1 MTIGVRNTDTA
12 TILDMSGPLKLGE
25 GEQGFRDN
33 VRRLLE
39 AGAKNLAVNM
49 AGVPITDSSGI
60 GAMMYAYTS
69 VKKVG
74 GKCKFFAPSK
84 QVRQILR
91 MVLLDTVFE
100 VYDDEAAALAS
111 FVK

>member
-1 MTIGVRNTDTA
+1 MTISVRSTDTA
-12 TILDMSGPLKLGE
+12 AILDMSGPLKLGE
-25 GEQGFRDN
+25 GEQGFRDR
-33 VRRLLE
+33 VRQLLA
-39 AGAKNLAVNM
+39 AGAKNLAINM

-84 QVRQILR
+84 QVRQVLK

-100 VYDDEAAALAS
+100 VYEDEATALAS
-111 FVK
+111 F